1 MSNIPTKNRTLKG
14 FTLIEVLII
23 ISILALLMVA
33 LLLSVKNQR
42 QKAEDA
48 RIKAD
53 LDRLK
58 IAFED
63 YYNDNNCYP
72 PTSWFDTADDCGSN
86 LLQPYLNAIPCDPK
100 SDLPYPLE
108 HVGNQCSGFRLF
120 GTLENYSDPAV
131 TDLCVGS
138 GGSSLGN
145 YGVSSSNTTVGIN
158 CAPQSSGGGSPTPN
172 PSSPFPPGQYACQT
186 LDPINGCNNFG
197 SQANA
202 LANGCPATFSDASC
216 NGQCGNPIYKCP

>member
-1 MSNIPTKNRTLKG
+1 MFKKKG
-14 FTLIEVLII
+14 FTIIEVLIVV
-23 ISILALLMVA
+23 SILALLMMA

-48 RIKAD
+48 RIKSD

-72 PTSWFDTADDCGSN
+72 PTAWFDTADDCGSN

-108 HVGNQCSGFRLF
+108 HVGNQCSGFRLY
-120 GTLENYSDPAV
+120 GSLENYADPSVA
-131 TDLCVGS
+131 DLCVGS
-138 GGSSLGN
+138 GGSTLGN
-145 YGVSSSNTTVGIN
+145 YGVSSSNTTVGID
-158 CAPQSSGGGSPTPN
+158 CTGLPIPSSGGSPTPN
-172 PSSPFPPGQYACQT
+172 PSSLYPPGRYACES
-186 LDPINGCNNFG
+186 LDPVNGCNDYG

-202 LANGCPATFSDASC
+202 EAAGCPATFADGMC
-216 NGQCGNPIYKCP
+216 NNVCGNAIYKCP